1 MLIRRMTEEDA
12 LFSGKNANSNEGWKK
27 VSASLPMNKDW
38 MCCKSQWNALVKKY
52 KSFFR
57 YKTGEGTGEE
67 AVAEEAKDWQYFDAM
82 HEYASQKDNYHP
94 PYLLDSGE
102 GEVSMREKS
111 PTPFSSSAAPST
123 SRSSTSRS
131 RSGTPQLRNRDER
144 FQRLEQHI
152 IRRDHKFKRRVG
164 SLLAVFGQMVQTDY
178 PHINVDSLLVSSE
191 SDSD

>member
-1 MLIRRMTEEDA
+1 MRCSAAKMQTPTKDGNLNVILQKSIGVA
-12 LFSGKNANSNEGWKK
+12 SNEQRLDVLQVTVECSSEEIQKFL
-27 VSASLPMNKDW
+27 SLQNRRRNRRRGGSRGSKRL
-38 MCCKSQWNALVKKY
+38 AV
-52 KSFFR
+52 FR
-57 YKTGEGTGEE
+57 RD
-67 AVAEEAKDWQYFDAM
+67 ARVCFAERQLP
-82 HEYASQKDNYHP
+82 S

>member
-1 MLIRRMTEEDA
+1 MCHQNHAERLMLIRRRTEEDA

-27 VSASLPMNKDW
+27 ALASLPMNKDW

-94 PYLLDSGE
+94 PY
-102 GEVSMREKS
+102 
-111 PTPFSSSAAPST
+111 FSSSAAPST

-152 IRRDHKFKRRVG
+152 IRRDHKFERRVG
-164 SLLAVFGQMVQTDY
+164 SLLAVFGKMVQTDY

-191 SDSD
+191 SDAD

>member
-1 MLIRRMTEEDA
+1 MTKKAYVTWNHAERLMLIRRRTEEDA

-94 PYLLDSGE
+94 PIYWTA
-102 GEVSMREKS
+102 EKEKC
-111 PTPFSSSAAPST
+111 P
-123 SRSSTSRS
+123 
-131 RSGTPQLRNRDER
+131 
-144 FQRLEQHI
+144 
-152 IRRDHKFKRRVG
+152 
-164 SLLAVFGQMVQTDY
+164 
-178 PHINVDSLLVSSE
+178 
-191 SDSD
+191 